1 MIINVYILM
10 RYITRNAF
18 KTKRYRHDRNDDLYI
33 PDRSTFLRFE
43 DITRRNAERYK
54 NTFRLWVCTCFNRF
68 RFIFIHYI
76 DVSCGFV
83 SYPLKIFPSF
93 ESKRS
98 NREPRETVKNGNF
111 FCGDTMFIQKFFG
124 GGGIYGCR
132 WLLLVLLVSYK
143 C

>member
-1 MIINVYILM
+1 M

-43 DITRRNAERYK
+43 DITSRNPEHYK
-54 NTFRLWVCTCFNRF
+54 NTHRLCACTCFNRF

-76 DVSCGFV
+76 DVSCGSV

-98 NREPRETVKNGNF
+98 NREPRETVKNGR
-111 FCGDTMFIQKFFG
+111 DTMFIQKFFG

-132 WLLLVLLVSYK
+132 CWLLLVLLVSYK